1 MSEVITNADAFAVLE
16 EAMARTGKKLDE
28 VSLMISALILD
39 HTKMDRLVV
48 KMDLPGKG
56 KFSVTIKRLSSRRK

>member
-1 MSEVITNADAFAVLE
+1 MSEPITDKEAFAVLE
-16 EAMARTGKKLDE
+16 EAMARTGKRRDE

-56 KFSVTIKRLSSRRK
+56 KFSVTVKRLSSRRK